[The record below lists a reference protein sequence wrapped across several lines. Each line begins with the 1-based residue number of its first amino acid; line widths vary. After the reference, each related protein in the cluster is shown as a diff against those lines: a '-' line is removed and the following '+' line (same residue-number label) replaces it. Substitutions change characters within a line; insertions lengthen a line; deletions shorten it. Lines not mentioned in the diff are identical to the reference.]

1 MKTIVML
8 ILLSV
13 SAYGAD
19 ITTTN
24 IAGDIT
30 TVVSERRA
38 DDGKLKDRVETSYRG
53 KEKILRITSR
63 PNKQGRM
70 ALTSRT
76 YFAGGKLV
84 MVESDD
90 EGDGAFNHFAVFRPG
105 TDDLEMFTR
114 EPDGSVKPASSKE
127 IELVKK
133 ESDLAVESFIKMKPG
148 MSGQD
153 VAKSLQGTRQKIWD
167 LQKQEKDDKKPS
179 EFPSH

>member
-1 MKTIVML
+1 MKTIVIL
-8 ILLSV
+8 ILLCA

-24 IAGDIT
+24 IAGEIT
-30 TVVSERRA
+30 TVVSERRT
-38 DDGKLKDRVETSYRG
+38 DDGKPKYRVETSYRG
-53 KEKILRITSR
+53 KERILRVTSR
-63 PNKQGRM
+63 PNKQGKM
-70 ALTSRT
+70 AMTSRT

-90 EGDGAFNHFAVFRPG
+90 DGDGTFSHFAVFLPG

-114 EPDGSVKPASSKE
+114 EPDRSVKPASAKE

-148 MSGQD
+148 VSDQEI
-153 VAKSLQGTRQKIWD
+153 AKSLQETRQKIQD
-167 LQKQEKDDKKPS
+167 LQNQVKDDKKPS